1 MIPKALRN
9 GAVMLILL
17 LGTVVLLSSV
27 LLTPVPAATKDYSA
41 FLAEV
46 RGGSVA
52 SVVQQEQILTIT
64 KTGTPPETYEV
75 QVPTQLTDV
84 YNDVRAA
91 AIAGGRNPDS
101 VTFGAKKPDDSG
113 QLFSLL
119 ISALLPVLL
128 IGGLFV
134 FMMRSA
140 QGQNNQAMS
149 FGKSK
154 AKMFIANKTP
164 VTFADVAGVE
174 EAKVE
179 LEEVVEFL
187 KFPERFEALG
197 AKITLFPY
205 TTLFRSRKSVV

>member
-52 SVVQQEQILTIT
+52 SVVQQEQILTVT
-64 KTGTPPETYEV
+64 KVGTPPETYQV

-91 AIAGGRNPDS
+91 ATAGGRNPDS
-101 VTFGAKKPDDSG
+101 VTFGAKEPDDSG

-149 FGKSK
+149 
-154 AKMFIANKTP
+154 
-164 VTFADVAGVE
+164 
-174 EAKVE
+174 
-179 LEEVVEFL
+179 
-187 KFPERFEALG
+187 
-197 AKITLFPY
+197 
-205 TTLFRSRKSVV
+205 

>member
-9 GAVMLILL
+9 GAVMLLLL
-17 LGTVVLLSSV
+17 LGTVVLLGSV
-27 LLTPVPAATKDYSA
+27 LLTPVPAASKDYSA

-46 RGGSVA
+46 REGSVA
-52 SVVQQEQILTIT
+52 SVVQQEQTLTVT
-64 KTGTPPETYEV
+64 KTGTPPDTYQV

-91 AIAGGRNPDS
+91 ATAGGRNPDS
-101 VTFGAKKPDDSG
+101 VTFGAKKADESG
-113 QLFSLL
+113 QLLSLL
-119 ISALLPVLL
+119 VSALLPVLL

-154 AKMFIANKTP
+154 AKMFIADKTP
-164 VTFADVAGVE
+164 VTFA
-174 EAKVE
+174 
-179 LEEVVEFL
+179 
-187 KFPERFEALG
+187 
-197 AKITLFPY
+197 
-205 TTLFRSRKSVV
+205 

>member
-52 SVVQQEQILTIT
+52 SVVQQEQILTVT
-64 KTGTPPETYEV
+64 KVGTPPDTYQV

-91 AIAGGRNPDS
+91 ATAGGRNHLAVARMLD
-101 VTFGAKKPDDSG
+101 GRDDG
-113 QLFSLL
+113 CTTD
-119 ISALLPVLL
+119 
-128 IGGLFV
+128 IG
-134 FMMRSA
+134 RTDHA
-140 QGQNNQAMS
+140 PA
-149 FGKSK
+149 
-154 AKMFIANKTP
+154 
-164 VTFADVAGVE
+164 
-174 EAKVE
+174 
-179 LEEVVEFL
+179 
-187 KFPERFEALG
+187 
-197 AKITLFPY
+197 
-205 TTLFRSRKSVV
+205 